1 MSTTFPPQGRK
12 PKARPKKVVGGR
24 ARCKKIALRAR
35 HVAAPASSSAS
46 SSKSAH
52 VLRAW
57 APRARVLG
65 LQTSERLGWRPATP
79 ASSCHSQRRTPLDP
93 RQRIGHTSQSRAPA
107 PNLDAQLVSAGPT
120 YFTRSSPGGHGPLIR
135 VPDCISSSAWAT
147 MPTPRERQNRP
158 FAAAGG
164 RPSSQ

>member
-107 PNLDAQLVSAGPT
+107 PNLGCSTCLGRSHVLHKVIAGRAWALD
-120 YFTRSSPGGHGPLIR
+120 TRSRLHLFER
-135 VPDCISSSAWAT
+135 VGDDANTA
-147 MPTPRERQNRP
+147 RETEQTLRRC
-158 FAAAGG
+158 
-164 RPSSQ
+164 RR